1 MSNEASW
8 TQLGA
13 ALTATLHKPRV
24 HLSDLLLQ
32 IASAE
37 YPSLDPLHVD
47 AQIERLA
54 LRVRSACDALPP
66 GGSHADHP
74 GDSDPEAGDLRDRQL
89 AAIRHV
95 VFTQDGFRGDTEDY
109 YNPENSYL
117 NRVLQRRVGVP
128 ILLSCLLLEIGRR
141 AGIPLAGVAFPGHFL
156 VRTASNVSPTILD
169 PFDRGRILT
178 PTDLQALL
186 DRNHARAPRFHPTML
201 VTASAHTIVVR
212 VLRNLKGAYIR
223 RSDFASARNVTEAL
237 VAIHTD
243 DPNEWWDRGRIH
255 LQLHQPLRA
264 LEDFR
269 RCIATAPPGPLR
281 KEAEAALQS
290 VREVLVRRN

>member
-1 MSNEASW
+1 M
-8 TQLGA
+8 
-13 ALTATLHKPRV
+13 
-24 HLSDLLLQ
+24 
-32 IASAE
+32 
-37 YPSLDPLHVD
+37 
-47 AQIERLA
+47 LA
-54 LRVRSACDALPP
+54 
-66 GGSHADHP
+66 
-74 GDSDPEAGDLRDRQL
+74 
-89 AAIRHV
+89 
-95 VFTQDGFRGDTEDY
+95 
-109 YNPENSYL
+109 
-117 NRVLQRRVGVP
+117 
-128 ILLSCLLLEIGRR
+128 
-141 AGIPLAGVAFPGHFL
+141 
-156 VRTASNVSPTILD
+156 
-169 PFDRGRILT
+169 
-178 PTDLQALL
+178 
-186 DRNHARAPRFHPTML
+186 
-201 VTASAHTIVVR
+201 TASAHTIVVR